1 METHIYLFLYGWIL
15 CRKLSSS
22 WWQICQHAV
31 SAVRI
36 QDPKGSLLSSNLITA
51 IESWSSTGMAVTAR
65 YTKLDCAPK
74 SLNGIIPTAWKHH
87 QQRLLISEPNSTT
100 CSLSQSNTLMHET
113 LLYQMLCWLFDHF
126 GLRLW
131 IRRVISSRY
140 SCNEQFSDLLLA
152 IFMASLVSEAFLIE
166 SCWSISSQI

>member
-1 METHIYLFLYGWIL
+1 METNIYLFLYGWIL

-31 SAVRI
+31 SAVSI

-51 IESWSSTGMAVTAR
+51 IESWSSTGMAVTTR

-100 CSLSQSNTLMHET
+100 CSLSQSNTLMHSCIKCYVDSLITSGSDCEFEESF
-113 LLYQMLCWLFDHF
+113 LLATAVM
-126 GLRLW
+126 
-131 IRRVISSRY
+131 SSFLTFY
-140 SCNEQFSDLLLA
+140 WPFSWLLLS
-152 IFMASLVSEAFLIE
+152 MRRSL
-166 SCWSISSQI
+166 